1 MFIQDRKR
9 NKYMEL
15 SRQGVCPE
23 HFPEGTDVV
32 PGEFTF
38 EPDEELAE
46 EEEEFVGAGFFE
58 VAVEFGDHELG

>member
-1 MFIQDRKR
+1 MK
-9 NKYMEL
+9 L
-15 SRQGVCPE
+15 SRQIICPE
-23 HFPEGTDVV
+23 NFPEGTDVV

-46 EEEEFVGAGFFE
+46 EEEEFIGAGFFE